1 MHSTHGP
8 YGSADFEVCLIDGRS
23 IALLE
28 VEDVDAFVLAMQN
41 LRSTVNASRHLHQ
54 ASNNHTVPV
63 EVSGMAVALI
73 AIASQRQGNTAAGKQ
88 LWAHCNR
95 LSGVA
100 PSVALTTPSDR
111 EY

>member
-1 MHSTHGP
+1 MD
-8 YGSADFEVCLIDGRS
+8 GSS

-28 VEDVDAFVLAMQN
+28 VEEVDALGLAMQN
-41 LRSTVNASRHLHQ
+41 LRSTVSTSRRLLQ
-54 ASNNHTVPV
+54 ASNNDTVSV

-73 AIASQRQGNTAAGKQ
+73 AIASKHQETTAAGKQ

-95 LSGVA
+95 LSGVD

-111 EY
+111 E